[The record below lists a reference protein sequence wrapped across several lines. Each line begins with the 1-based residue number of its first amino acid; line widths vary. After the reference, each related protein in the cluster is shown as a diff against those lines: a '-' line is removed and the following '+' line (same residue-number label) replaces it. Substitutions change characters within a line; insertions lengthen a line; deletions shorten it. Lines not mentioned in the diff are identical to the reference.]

1 MAKFLT
7 GDDPPIVGVRAADA
21 EMNAAIAHAR
31 DTLPTFW
38 ASCEA
43 PKPTETGHVLKVRL
57 EVGAEVEHIWV
68 SDVQKL
74 PNGNY
79 SGWFA
84 NDPSDLL
91 GKSFG
96 DQVEFKQADIS
107 DWMFMRNEKI
117 VGGETMKALLKS
129 MPKDEADALR
139 ALMEQPR
146 Q

>member
-1 MAKFLT
+1 MAEFLT
-7 GDDPPIVGVRAADA
+7 GDDPPLVSVSTADA
-21 EMNAAIAHAR
+21 EMNAAIARAR

-57 EVGAEVEHIWV
+57 EVGAKVEHIWV

-74 PNGNY
+74 PNGDY

-91 GKSFG
+91 GQDFG
-96 DQVEFKQADIS
+96 DHVTFKQTDIS

-117 VGGETMKALLKS
+117 VGGETIKALLKS

-139 ALMEQPR
+139 ARMEQPR
-146 Q
+146 H